1 MAREVQGARRTGRAR
16 RAREGAR
23 AAWPAARTD
32 AGGAK
37 AGGPALGGDFE
48 LTPEVVAA
56 LDALACAARDDPAV
70 RNDLYA
76 ALALKIARF
85 LAPYRRRT
93 RRAGGTALDFA
104 EVEQEAFLVF
114 AGLVAEWDGTG
125 SFARYFLVF
134 FPWRLSHAVR
144 AYERR
149 WPCRRLVALR
159 DESGGSDVP
168 YPAPAGLAGV
178 EQEAELAA
186 QVGPLSAE
194 ERWLLRL
201 RIEDDWRLEEVALL
215 FGWSRRTTFRRWR
228 ALLDRLE
235 RELGE
240 AALATRSAS

>member
-1 MAREVQGARRTGRAR
+1 MARAVR
-16 RAREGAR
+16 RARGAR
-23 AAWPAARTD
+23 GAREGTKAAPPEARAD
-32 AGGAK
+32 VGGAG
-37 AGGPALGGDFE
+37 ADGPAVGGDFE

-56 LDALACAARDDPAV
+56 LDALARATRDDSAA

-93 RRAGGTALDFA
+93 RRAGGAVLDFA

-114 AGLVAEWDGTG
+114 AGLVGEWDGAG

-149 WPCRRLVALR
+149 WPHRRLVPLR
-159 DESGGSDVP
+159 DESGGSEVP
-168 YPAPAGLAGV
+168 CPAPAGPAGV

-240 AALATRSAS
+240 AAPATRSAS

>member
-1 MAREVQGARRTGRAR
+1 MAHEARRAGWARE
-16 RAREGAR
+16 AREGASAAPAEAR
-23 AAWPAARTD
+23 AD
-32 AGGAK
+32 AGGAG
-37 AGGPALGGDFE
+37 ADGPAVGGDFE

-56 LDALACAARDDPAV
+56 LDELARAARDDPAA

-93 RRAGGTALDFA
+93 RRASGAALDFA

-114 AGLVAEWDGTG
+114 AGLLGEWDGVG

-159 DESGGSDVP
+159 DESGGSERSHP
-168 YPAPAGLAGV
+168 GPAGPAGV

-240 AALATRSAS
+240 AAPATRSAS

>member
-1 MAREVQGARRTGRAR
+1 MAREVREARRVGRAR
-16 RAREGAR
+16 ESRA
-23 AAWPAARTD
+23 D
-32 AGGAK
+32 AGGAE
-37 AGGPALGGDFE
+37 AGGPTVGGDFE

-56 LDALACAARDDPAV
+56 LDELARAARDDPAA
-70 RNDLYA
+70 RNELYA

-85 LAPYRRRT
+85 LAPHRRRT
-93 RRAGGTALDFA
+93 RRAGGAALDFA

-114 AGLVAEWDGTG
+114 AGLVGEWDGAG

-149 WPCRRLVALR
+149 WPRRRLVALR
-159 DESGGSDVP
+159 DESGGSEAP
-168 YPAPAGLAGV
+168 YLGHAGPAGV

-240 AALATRSAS
+240 AAPGLRSHAGTQRAS